1 MSTETTTVR
10 RALVRL
16 LLPVS
21 LRLGDRVVG
30 EHYHKTVTRQV
41 GRRVLLGVG
50 RRVLLGVGRRV
61 LLGVDERER
70 VDRRAREE
78 GVPAV
83 QCRRVGRLGG
93 E

>member
-1 MSTETTTVR
+1 MTHIAKLSG
-10 RALVRL
+10 RL
-16 LLPVS
+16 
-21 LRLGDRVVG
+21 DIWD
-30 EHYHKTVTRQV
+30 
-41 GRRVLLGVG
+41 VLLGVG
-50 RRVLLGVGRRV
+50 RRILLGVGRRV

>member
-1 MSTETTTVR
+1 MSTETTTFR

-50 RRVLLGVGRRV
+50 RRVLLGV
-61 LLGVDERER
+61 DERER